1 MDARLIS
8 FGLVEIDGRRFDRD
22 VVVEAGHVRRRKKKP
37 SKAYRDRYGHTPLSP
52 DEKIPWSASRLIVG
66 TGASGQLPIVPEL
79 YQEAQR
85 RGVEVVAVPTEE
97 ACRLL
102 SRTGRREA
110 AAVIHVTL
118 LGRAKAPAAM
128 MVFVRKRD

>member
-1 MDARLIS
+1 VDARLIS

-52 DEKIPWSASRLIVG
+52 DEKIPWSTSRLIVG
-66 TGASGQLPIVPEL
+66 TGARGQLPIMPEL

-85 RGVEVVAVPTEE
+85 RGVEVVP
-97 ACRLL
+97 CRPK
-102 SRTGRREA
+102 R
-110 AAVIHVTL
+110 
-118 LGRAKAPAAM
+118 PAACCQGLAGARPRRS
-128 MVFVRKRD
+128 FT

>member
-37 SKAYRDRYGHTPLSP
+37 SRAYRERYGHPPLSL

-66 TGASGQLPIVPEL
+66 TGRDQL
-79 YQEAQR
+79 R
-85 RGVEVVAVPTEE
+85 RAR
-97 ACRLL
+97 C
-102 SRTGRREA
+102 
-110 AAVIHVTL
+110 HVH
-118 LGRAKAPAAM
+118 PP
-128 MVFVRKRD
+128 